1 MAKLK
6 VKGKIQPNDV
16 LDELNKICPNKF
28 VNYSVTK
35 YRDGSTAVDV
45 YAHGSLYHTAT
56 TFKKAL
62 DSLKKQ
68 IKREGI

>member
-1 MAKLK
+1 MAKIK
-6 VKGKIQPNDV
+6 VRGKIQPNEV

-35 YRDGSTAVDV
+35 YHDGSTAVDV
-45 YAHGSLYHTAT
+45 YAHGSSYHTAT

-68 IKREGI
+68 IRREK